1 LIANISQS
9 TAYLVGLNDR
19 IKLINDEKEGDSL
32 NERDLKYFCRL
43 VETGNYTATAEYFK
57 VTQPAISA
65 ALKRLEQEYQTI
77 LLTQQNHRAKL
88 VTTPAGRT
96 LYIKACQ
103 LVKELSQV
111 ALEVKHANEHEVR
124 LGFSNVAGGIWLP
137 RVVKRFIDYQLLDQ
151 VTTTVA
157 DSEQLLQELR
167 NGKLDAAVFTTL
179 LPEQSS
185 DLRVTVLEK
194 HQWWILVNV
203 NNPLSQLPVVYAKD
217 LKSVPMIVR
226 PRHSLPRI
234 ALEQYCRQGGVSV
247 RPVYEAATNAMV
259 EGLVAQNVGLG
270 MVIANSIVLSD
281 QVVGVPLADHDQ
293 LNCYMQLAV
302 RKSFLPN
309 ENQRRCIEL
318 LKNIQV

>member
-1 LIANISQS
+1 ME
-9 TAYLVGLNDR
+9 T
-19 IKLINDEKEGDSL
+19 EGDNL
-32 NERDLKYFCRL
+32 NERDLKYFCQL

-65 ALKRLEQEYQTI
+65 ALKRLEREYQTT

-96 LYIKACQ
+96 LYVKACQ

-137 RVVKRFIDYQLLDQ
+137 RVVKRFIDCQLLDQ

-157 DSEQLLQELR
+157 DSEQLLSELR

-179 LPEQSS
+179 LPERSS

-194 HQWWILVNV
+194 HQWWILINA
-203 NNPLSQLPVVYAKD
+203 NNPLSQLPVIHATD
-217 LKSVPMIVR
+217 LKSQPMIVR
-226 PRHSLPRI
+226 PQHSLPQM
-234 ALEQYCRQGGVSV
+234 ALEQYCHQGGIPVQA
-247 RPVYEAATNAMV
+247 VYEAATNAMV
-259 EGLVAQNVGLG
+259 EGLVAQNVGVG
-270 MVIANSIVLSD
+270 MVIANSLVLSE
-281 QVVGVPLADHDQ
+281 QVVGVPLADNDQ

-309 ENQRRCIEL
+309 ENQQRCIEL
-318 LKNIQV
+318 LKNIRI